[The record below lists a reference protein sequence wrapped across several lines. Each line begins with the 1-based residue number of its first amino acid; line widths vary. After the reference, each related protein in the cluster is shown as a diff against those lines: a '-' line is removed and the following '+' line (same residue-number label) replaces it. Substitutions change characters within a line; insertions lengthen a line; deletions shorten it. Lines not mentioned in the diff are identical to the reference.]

1 MRTLYKFE
9 SNTFNIEI
17 LESDNV
23 SPEIILI
30 KDEIISQNTAKIR
43 IGVNE
48 NS

>member
-1 MRTLYKFE
+1 MNTLYKFE

-23 SPEIILI
+23 PPEIILI
-30 KDEIISQNTAKIR
+30 KDEIINQSTAKIR

-48 NS
+48 NA